1 MMKTSLEDN
10 ITFIHTFLIDDNKD
24 VLMINESEKL
34 NNMKLNKDY
43 KFYEKVNYLKILIN
57 KKYDLSS

>member
-24 VLMINESEKL
+24 VLMINVSEKL
-34 NNMKLNKDY
+34 NN
-43 KFYEKVNYLKILIN
+43 
-57 KKYDLSS
+57 